1 MTVPVAVDL
10 DGYREL
16 LHRVFDDTVTGWTAD
31 AEAAERFP
39 RKLIEH
45 LGSAGVFRA
54 KWGPQGGQQPDV
66 AKLNELAFSLG
77 RLGSAGIGVG
87 VSLHDSAI
95 AILRRFGR
103 SEHLRDICEQAID
116 GQSVLCIGA
125 SEESGGSDLQIVQ
138 TEARSAGGGFEIRGV
153 KKFVSLSPIADHIM
167 VVARSVDH
175 DPASRHGNVLVIA
188 VPTAQVQVQPPW
200 RKVGAGPLDTAAVRI
215 DTWVP
220 ADHLVARAGTGL
232 AAISWG
238 LAHERM
244 SIAGQVASSCQ
255 RVLGITHAR
264 MMRRRQFGATLF
276 EHQALRMRM
285 ADLQARVDLLRH
297 GLHGIAAQGRLD
309 LRAAAAV
316 KVTAAR
322 LGEEVLSECMHLF
335 GGAGYLVDETPLGRW
350 WKDMKLARVG
360 GRHRRGAVGA
370 GRRGDATR
378 LRRLRRHD
386 RHSGRGRHDQH
397 SGRGRHDR
405 VSARMSHCPSAGRFS
420 A

>member
-1 MTVPVAVDL
+1 MTAAAEIGIE
-10 DGYREL
+10 GYREL
-16 LHRVFDDTVTGWTAD
+16 LKEVFDEKVVAWTAE
-31 AEAAERFP
+31 AEASEHFP

-45 LGSAGVFRA
+45 LGASGVFRS
-54 KWGPQGGQQPDV
+54 KWGPAGGQHPDV

-95 AILRRFGR
+95 ALLRRFGK
-103 SEHLRDICEQAID
+103 SDHLKAICEQAID
-116 GQSVLCIGA
+116 GEAVLCIGA
-125 SEESGGSDLQIVQ
+125 SEESGGSDLQIVE
-138 TEARSAGGGFEIRGV
+138 TEVRSARDGFEIRGI
-153 KKFVSLSPIADHIM
+153 KKYVSLSPVADHIM
-167 VVARSVDH
+167 VVARGVDN
-175 DPASRHGNVLVIA
+175 DPSSRHGNVLVIA
-188 VPTAQVQVQPPW
+188 VPTSQVDVQAPY
-200 RKVGAGPLDTAAVRI
+200 RKVGAGPLDTAAVHI

-264 MMRRRQFGATLF
+264 MVQRRQFGATLF
-276 EHQALRMRM
+276 EHQALRLRM

-297 GLHGIAAQGRLD
+297 GLNGIAAQGKLD

-322 LGEEVLSECMHLF
+322 LGEEVLSECMHIF
-335 GGAGYLVDETPLGRW
+335 GGSGYLVDETPLGRW
-350 WKDMKLARVG
+350 WRDMKLARVG
-360 GRHRRGAVGA
+360 GGTDEVLWELVAAAMKPDFEGYDQMI
-370 GRRGDATR
+370 GSGD
-378 LRRLRRHD
+378 
-386 RHSGRGRHDQH
+386 
-397 SGRGRHDR
+397 
-405 VSARMSHCPSAGRFS
+405 V
-420 A
+420 